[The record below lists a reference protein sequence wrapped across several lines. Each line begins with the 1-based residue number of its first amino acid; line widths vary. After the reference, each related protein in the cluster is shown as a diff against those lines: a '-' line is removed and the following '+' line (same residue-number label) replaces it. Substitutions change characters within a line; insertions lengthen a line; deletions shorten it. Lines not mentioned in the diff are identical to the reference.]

1 MLYVGV
7 GHSDDVDSRDA
18 IRDVLSQCRAS
29 LKDTTPQAGLI
40 FMAIDYDH
48 ELILKEIN
56 QEYPD
61 IELIGCTTDG
71 EVSSSQEFMED
82 SIVLMLFSSDDIEI
96 KAGVGRDV
104 SKDSSAAAREAVEE
118 AKSKSKKKAKLCIAT
133 PESLTASCVSILEG
147 LNSALGSGITVVGG
161 SAGDQ
166 WRFQK
171 SYQFYKTEVL
181 NDSLPILLFSGNIVF
196 SVGISSGWRPVGK
209 RSVVTKVSG
218 NVVYEIDNNPALEFY
233 RYYFGGKMMP
243 SGEYP
248 LAVFE
253 EDTERFYLRAPL
265 GYDETKGSVTFA
277 GDIPLNATV
286 QITEADRDSIL
297 KGVEESVE
305 MAIRTYR
312 GKRYDAAV
320 VFSCAARRALLGT
333 RAAEEY
339 KFLKKNIPE
348 DVPICGFYTYGEIG
362 PLLSNS
368 VSQFHNETFVTL
380 LLGSE

>member
-1 MLYVGV
+1 
-7 GHSDDVDSRDA
+7 
-18 IRDVLSQCRAS
+18 
-29 LKDTTPQAGLI
+29 
-40 FMAIDYDH
+40 
-48 ELILKEIN
+48 
-56 QEYPD
+56 
-61 IELIGCTTDG
+61 
-71 EVSSSQEFMED
+71 
-82 SIVLMLFSSDDIEI
+82 
-96 KAGVGRDV
+96 
-104 SKDSSAAAREAVEE
+104 
-118 AKSKSKKKAKLCIAT
+118 
-133 PESLTASCVSILEG
+133 VSILEG
-147 LNSALGSGITVVGG
+147 LNNALGSGVTVVGG

-181 NDSLPILLFSGNIVF
+181 NDSLPILLFSGNIIF

-218 NVVYEIDNNPALEFY
+218 NVVYEIDNRPALEFY
-233 RYYFGGKMMP
+233 HYYFGGKMMP

-265 GYDETKGSVTFA
+265 GYDETEGSVTFA

-297 KGVEESVE
+297 KGVEESIE

-312 GKRYDAAV
+312 GRRYDAAV

-339 KFLKKNIPE
+339 KFLKKNIPGN
-348 DVPICGFYTYGEIG
+348 VPICGFYTYGEIG

-380 LLGSE
+380 LLGSG